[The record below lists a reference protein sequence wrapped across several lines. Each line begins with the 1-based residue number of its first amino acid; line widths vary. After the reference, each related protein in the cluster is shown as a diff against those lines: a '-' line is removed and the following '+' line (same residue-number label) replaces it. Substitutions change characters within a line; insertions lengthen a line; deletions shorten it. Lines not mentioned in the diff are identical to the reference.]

1 MFLQT
6 KRKPEFFGSFAGV
19 KQGEILSPLLFAF
32 YINELE
38 HFLCSKGIQPLS
50 GILNI
55 SGEVA
60 DFGDYDINY
69 FINLLTLFYADD
81 TIIFAESAIGL
92 QFALE
97 ELQNYCEKWKLTVNE
112 EKTKIMCITR
122 GRCRNEN
129 YDFIYNGKEL
139 ECVEE
144 FTYLGICFTKNGL
157 TNKTVA
163 FMETAAKKAMFGFL
177 NRCKKNHLPIEVQL
191 DVFKKTVL
199 PCMLFGG
206 EMWGFNK
213 SDCLEI
219 VQKKFIKYALK
230 LKSTT
235 ATATIYFETGYIST
249 EYEIKIKM
257 ITFWVNLL
265 TGRRDKFSYKLY
277 LICLS
282 LYRRGLLLFKWMDQI
297 VSILNECGFSYI
309 FLEQLFLDEKY
320 LKNVFL
326 PNIKVVIRNQAI
338 QLLYEKIYNTPSSF
352 LYYPELISFHGIQ
365 KYLKNMPSDIWI
377 PLAKL
382 RTSNHKLP
390 VEIYSWKAVFK
401 PREERTCIICNLG
414 EVGDELHYIMKCPV
428 FQDDRSRF
436 LPKTLNENPHKTFIN
451 LLKSDNIKEL
461 RGLAKFL
468 NVLF

>member
-1 MFLQT
+1 M
-6 KRKPEFFGSFAGV
+6 
-19 KQGEILSPLLFAF
+19 
-32 YINELE
+32 
-38 HFLCSKGIQPLS
+38 
-50 GILNI
+50 
-55 SGEVA
+55 
-60 DFGDYDINY
+60 
-69 FINLLTLFYADD
+69 
-81 TIIFAESAIGL
+81 
-92 QFALE
+92 
-97 ELQNYCEKWKLTVNE
+97 
-112 EKTKIMCITR
+112 
-122 GRCRNEN
+122 
-129 YDFIYNGKEL
+129 
-139 ECVEE
+139 
-144 FTYLGICFTKNGL
+144 
-157 TNKTVA
+157 
-163 FMETAAKKAMFGFL
+163 
-177 NRCKKNHLPIEVQL
+177 QL

-213 SDCLEI
+213 SNCLEI
-219 VQKKFIKYALK
+219 VQEKFIKYALK

-265 TGRRDKFSYKLY
+265 TGGRDKFSYKLY

-338 QLLYEKIYNTPSSF
+338 QLLYEKIYNTQSSF

-390 VEIYSWKAVFK
+390 VEIYSWKAVIK
-401 PREERTCIICNLG
+401 PREERTCIICTEFYL
-414 EVGDELHYIMKCPV
+414 
-428 FQDDRSRF
+428 
-436 LPKTLNENPHKTFIN
+436 
-451 LLKSDNIKEL
+451 
-461 RGLAKFL
+461 
-468 NVLF
+468 